1 MNNRHAELI
10 RAMVD
15 YDRGDPMRIHHFL
28 KVHDLAAAIGTLEG
42 LDPETQFILETA
54 AILHDIGIHVSEEK
68 YGSSNGKYQE
78 KEGPAEAEKLLR
90 GLGGYTEEQIG
101 RVKYLVAHHH
111 TYGNMDGLDYQI
123 LVEADFLVNLY
134 EDNESPETVAN
145 VRRKIFKTVTGTR
158 LLDDLYAPERK
169 QVLA

>member
-42 LDPETQFILETA
+42 LDPETQFVLETA
-54 AILHDIGIHVSEEK
+54 AILHDIGIHISEEK
-68 YGSSNGKYQE
+68 YHSSNGKYQE
-78 KEGPAEAEKLLR
+78 QEGPAEAEKLLR
-90 GLGGYTEEQIG
+90 QLGSYTEEQID

-145 VRRKIFKTVTGTR
+145 VRRKIFKTAVGTR
-158 LLDDLYAPERK
+158 LLDDMYAPERK

>member
-1 MNNRHAELI
+1 MNRQHAELI

-68 YGSSNGKYQE
+68 YHSSSGKYQE
-78 KEGPAEAEKLLR
+78 QEGPAEAEKLLR
-90 GLGGYTEEQIG
+90 GLGGYTEAQIG

-145 VRRKIFKTVTGTR
+145 VRRKIFKTATGTR

>member
-28 KVHDLAAAIGTLEG
+28 KVHDLA
-42 LDPETQFILETA
+42 A

-145 VRRKIFKTVTGTR
+145 VRRKIFKTATGTR

>member
-54 AILHDIGIHVSEEK
+54 AITNRQKKMGYSAA
-68 YGSSNGKYQE
+68 QE
-78 KEGPAEAEKLLR
+78 LL
-90 GLGGYTEEQIG
+90 
-101 RVKYLVAHHH
+101 
-111 TYGNMDGLDYQI
+111 
-123 LVEADFLVNLY
+123 
-134 EDNESPETVAN
+134 
-145 VRRKIFKTVTGTR
+145 TR
-158 LLDDLYAPERK
+158 LGLEDDLSNK
-169 QVLA
+169 T

>member
-1 MNNRHAELI
+1 MEYPMEAVIN
-10 RAMVD
+10 AMIA
-15 YDRGDPMRIHHFL
+15 YDAGDPMRIHHFL

-145 VRRKIFKTVTGTR
+145 VRRKIFKTATGTR

>member
-78 KEGPAEAEKLLR
+78 QEGPA
-90 GLGGYTEEQIG
+90 
-101 RVKYLVAHHH
+101 
-111 TYGNMDGLDYQI
+111 
-123 LVEADFLVNLY
+123 
-134 EDNESPETVAN
+134 
-145 VRRKIFKTVTGTR
+145 
-158 LLDDLYAPERK
+158 
-169 QVLA
+169 

>member
-68 YGSSNGKYQE
+68 YHSSSGKYQE
-78 KEGPAEAEKLLR
+78 QEGPAEAEKLLR
-90 GLGGYTEEQIG
+90 GLGGYTEAQIG

-145 VRRKIFKTVTGTR
+145 VRRKIFKTATGTR